1 MNIPFSLARSRLYAL
16 VERGTKNITFE
27 GTGSKLLDRN
37 YPRTLITF
45 DIQKVTN
52 IPQSEL
58 SKTGREY
65 TSLCDNLQSEPPR
78 YIYLYE

>member
-1 MNIPFSLARSRLYAL
+1 MHLSKEEQKILRLKELEAR
-16 VERGTKNITFE
+16 
-27 GTGSKLLDRN
+27 LLDRK

-45 DIQKVTN
+45 DIQKVRN
-52 IPQSEL
+52 IPKSEL